1 MYTILIN
8 KDLSLTTSVKT
19 TLLQNTS
26 NDEIWFL
33 YNDTPSDLEND
44 VSDDTLTSTQVIVQK
59 AFSAVLH
66 YKKGDII
73 KSEDLTIDPELYK
86 GRYRFI
92 LPRSAMFFKTN
103 GFIELWLDI
112 DVAITTITREI
123 NPDTGEIISEDTSLT
138 SESFSTLSTSLVI
151 ETVPH
156 NYICP
161 CNKDD
166 ENTIRITRGDS
177 LEVTI
182 SLIDEDGYPYE
193 LVDGDTVLFTVKKS
207 AASEDILIQKEIDI
221 QTLELKLIES
231 DTEDLAFGT
240 YRYEVEVALNNG
252 DHYTAIKNAPFIITE
267 ELH

>member
-1 MYTILIN
+1 MSSFVFNDFKKRYLNGEVPSADHWTFIPVNESFKTQFEFEDIRL
-8 KDLSLTTSVKT
+8 DHYRSLS
-19 TLLQNTS
+19 
-26 NDEIWFL
+26 DFR
-33 YNDTPSDLEND
+33 D
-44 VSDDTLTSTQVIVQK
+44 VSNS
-59 AFSAVLH
+59 
-66 YKKGDII
+66 
-73 KSEDLTIDPELYK
+73 
-86 GRYRFI
+86 
-92 LPRSAMFFKTN
+92 
-103 GFIELWLDI
+103 
-112 DVAITTITREI
+112 
-123 NPDTGEIISEDTSLT
+123 
-138 SESFSTLSTSLVI
+138 
-151 ETVPH
+151 
-156 NYICP
+156 
-161 CNKDD
+161 NKDD

-240 YRYEVEVALNNG
+240 YRYEIEVALNSG